1 MKLRIH
7 RRHESGAS
15 NADQRIREYNNH
27 KLNASEVISRRQA
40 NNSFHGSSY
49 NSVNRDF
56 EKLNQTAFG
65 NEELYKALNKSKPL
79 YESNKKEIKQ
89 RTAISLP
96 RTSQLEEK
104 EKRKRAFVGDSLVHL
119 QNPNSIYDPKINTG
133 DLTNMLSSQI
143 YGSNKKEQQ
152 DENLSKIQIF
162 QTGSPLKNKILQEVK
177 HEEYKNQNL
186 ETQLVELRDN
196 KDCPEG
202 QFNIN
207 KINEIKATI
216 QRKYQQRKNFK
227 QIFECW
233 DEEGKGTINK
243 KNIVNMLSRM
253 GIKCNEEEA
262 QILLSTADK
271 DNSNDLNMQE
281 FLDLVFVNNQV
292 KQNDT
297 RNTRSF
303 SQNPKLQ
310 NINLYESLSSLNE
323 NQHPEISSPELQRKL
338 RKQIQVEDDTRNE
351 KKLNFVLK
359 NKITQLLNN
368 FWINDYKQTG
378 VINQKTFK
386 EIIRRKVD
394 LSENVI
400 SDQEIQQI
408 YSKYQNTDKTDAFNY
423 KQFVKDLRQFNYAE
437 KPETEQ
443 NTVDVVNE
451 SMKQTNVYKNLMQ
464 KYKKEE
470 NPTEFNLK
478 EVFINDIQNDNPSHI
493 DWMKARADKL
503 SRHIQKFFNNEKE
516 FQQYLKQQIPD
527 NQDKGQIHKSEL
539 LKTFKGMFDQTDLKF
554 QKRDYEGIMEMFQ
567 YNKHGF
573 TNVDDIPKIIYQEN
587 HLQMYSRIAQKIRG
601 PPPMTKK
608 ETNATEE
615 MRNGVTTNS
624 LQMNSVVSIQDY
636 DKNND
641 VYDLNKQ
648 SATTGVYQKNQGE
661 QNQQQFQA
669 IQNRSKRGNSVQ
681 SYNHKGEGEPKYSN
695 SQIKSV
701 LKKVEDKLFLGDS
714 RAYQVFKTFDLDK
727 DGYVKKDE
735 LNEKLSQMSILNPEE
750 QKIFNKYVDPNNQG
764 YLNFSQFNE
773 KINSQMSI
781 QYEKNEIELN
791 PYVQRQVI
799 QNRINMSKTY
809 NNFIDQTRQAFQQQ
823 SRARITSLNSNSQSI
838 CNYSNNNIIKPTYN
852 SSLYASEQDRFS
864 SNKLDF
870 QQYDKQ
876 KKEFYHQNK
885 LQNIRINNNIIEQR
899 KQNKINQEESR
910 LNSTI
915 QTRAATK
922 LIYENVVKS
931 NILAAAI

>member
-15 NADQRIREYNNH
+15 NADQRIRELNNH
-27 KLNASEVISRRQA
+27 KLNASEVISRRQT
-40 NNSFHGSSY
+40 NNSFHGTSS
-49 NSVNRDF
+49 NSVTRDF

-65 NEELYKALNKSKPL
+65 NEELYKGLNKSKPL
-79 YESNKKEIKQ
+79 YESSKKEIKQ
-89 RTAISLP
+89 RTTISLP

-104 EKRKRAFVGDSLVHL
+104 EKRKRAFVGDSLLHL
-119 QNPNSIYDPKINTG
+119 QNPNSIYDPKINND

-143 YGSNKKEQQ
+143 YGSNKKEQN
-152 DENLSKIQIF
+152 DENLSKIEIF
-162 QTGSPLKNKILQEVK
+162 QTGSPLKNKMLQEVK

-196 KDCPEG
+196 KDLPEG
-202 QFNIN
+202 EFNIN

-233 DEEGKGTINK
+233 DEEGKGTINN
-243 KNIVNMLSRM
+243 KNIANMLRRM

-292 KQNDT
+292 KQSDT

-323 NQHPEISSPELQRKL
+323 NLQPEITSPELQRKL
-338 RKQIQVEDDTRNE
+338 RKQIQVENDNRNE

-394 LSENVI
+394 LSENII
-400 SDQEIQQI
+400 SDQEIQQV
-408 YSKYQNTDKTDAFNY
+408 YQKYQNTDKTDAFNY

-437 KPETEQ
+437 KQENQQ
-443 NTVDVVNE
+443 NTVDLVNE
-451 SMKQTNVYKNLMQ
+451 SMKQTNFYKSLIQ
-464 KYKKEE
+464 KHKKEE

-478 EVFINDIQNDNPSHI
+478 EVYINDIQNDNPSHI
-493 DWMKARADKL
+493 DWMKSRADKL
-503 SRHIQKFFNNEKE
+503 SRHIQKFFNSEKE
-516 FQQYLKQQIPD
+516 FQQYLEQQIPD
-527 NQDKGQIHKSEL
+527 NQDKAQIHKSEL

-567 YNKHGF
+567 YNKHGY
-573 TNVDDIPKIIYQEN
+573 TNLDDIPKIIYQEN

-601 PPPMTKK
+601 PPPMTNK
-608 ETNATEE
+608 ETNVTEE
-615 MRNGVTTNS
+615 IRNGVTTNS
-624 LQMNSVVSIQDY
+624 LQINSVVSIQEN
-636 DKNND
+636 DKND
-641 VYDLNKQ
+641 GVYNLNKQ
-648 SATTGVYQKNQGE
+648 SATTGVYQNNQRE
-661 QNQQQFQA
+661 QNQLQQQA
-669 IQNRSKRGNSVQ
+669 TQNRSKRGNSIQ
-681 SYNHKGEGEPKYSN
+681 SYTQIGESEPKYSN
-695 SQIKSV
+695 QQIKNV

-764 YLNFSQFNE
+764 YFNFSQFNE

-781 QYEKNEIELN
+781 QYEKNEIDLN
-791 PYVQRQVI
+791 PYVQKQVI

-809 NNFIDQTRQAFQQQ
+809 NNFIDQTRQAFQPQP
-823 SRARITSLNSNSQSI
+823 RARITSLNSNSQSI
-838 CNYSNNNIIKPTYN
+838 CNYSNNNIIKPAYN
-852 SSLYASEQDRFS
+852 SSLYASELDRFS

-876 KKEFYHQNK
+876 RKEFYHQNK
-885 LQNIRINNNIIEQR
+885 LQNIRINCNIIEQR

-922 LIYENVVKS
+922 LIYENVVKR